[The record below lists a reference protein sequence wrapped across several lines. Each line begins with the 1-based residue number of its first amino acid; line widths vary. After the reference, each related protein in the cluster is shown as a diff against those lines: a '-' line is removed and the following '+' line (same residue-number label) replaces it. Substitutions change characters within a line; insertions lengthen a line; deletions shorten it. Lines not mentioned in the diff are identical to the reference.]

1 MHTSLWVPDL
11 ALRANPG
18 MGELPMARKS
28 TKGDSVGDLTE
39 SGRKRDFKKTTE
51 PAGGQIKDAGGMFVV
66 QKHAATRLH
75 YDFRLEHDGVLM
87 SWAVPQGPS
96 LDPSVKRL
104 AMRTENHP
112 IEYGSFE
119 GVIPKGEYGAGAVI
133 IWDTGKM
140 KWLVDPDQGMAKGEL
155 KFVLAGERL
164 QGEFHLVKIKPREGE
179 RGNPWLLF
187 KSKDV
192 FAGKEDAVARSVTSV
207 VSGRTIE
214 DVRSGGARVWSKGGE
229 RSPKG
234 AKPPRWEFVE
244 PALATRVEKPPAGDN
259 WIHEIKYD
267 GYRIQAAVSGD
278 SVRLYTR
285 TGLDWTGK
293 FQAIAD
299 ALAALDLKDVLIDG
313 EAAVAHANGRTDF
326 SSLQRS
332 LENGVA
338 KGVSYFAFDLL
349 AEGAKDLRKLPL
361 TERKERLEKLLA
373 EAKAPIRLSPYF
385 EGGGP
390 DVLEAFRE
398 KGLEGV
404 VSKKMDS
411 SYRSGRTNSWLKV
424 KCVNEQEFVIIGYQ
438 PSARGRAFASLM
450 LADHVDGK
458 LIYRGNV
465 GTGFTDKTLATIS
478 EKLAKL
484 ARAKP
489 ALTVP
494 REAARG
500 AKWVEPELVAQ
511 VKFAEFTADG
521 AVRHG
526 VFLGLRG
533 DKKAEE
539 VTAETAAPA
548 MRVRVRLTHPD
559 RVLFPDAGVTK
570 AELAVYLDAAAE
582 RMGPHL
588 FGRPVSL
595 VRAPDGVGKQTF
607 FQKHAMAGA
616 PKEIKTTPVTESDGK
631 KVEYLTLPN
640 EVALVSCAQISALE
654 FHLWGSRNKDLEHP
668 DRMVFDLDPDE
679 SLDFQVVKRAA
690 FDIKALLDS
699 ADLPSF
705 AMLTGGKGI
714 HIVLNLKP
722 RLGWEETKGFAGEL
736 AEMIAGLDPKRFVAT
751 MTKKLR
757 TGRIFIDY
765 FRNHRGST
773 AIAPYSP
780 RARGTA
786 PIAVP
791 VSWSEL
797 KTIPS
802 ASAFKLKDMAARL
815 AEPDPWADYAKSA
828 VTITRAAR
836 TKLGL

>member
-1 MHTSLWVPDL
+1 MKRP
-11 ALRANPG
+11 A
-18 MGELPMARKS
+18 KS
-28 TKGDSVGDLTE
+28 GAKGAGRSDTVGDLAE
-39 SGRKRDFKKTTE
+39 YKRKRDFKKTSE
-51 PAGGQIKDAGGMFVV
+51 PAGGEIKDAGGMFVV

-96 LDPSVKRL
+96 LDPAVKRL

-133 IWDTGKM
+133 IWDTGAV
-140 KWLVDPDQGMAKGEL
+140 KWLLDPDVGMAKGEL

-164 QGEFHLVKIKPREGE
+164 KGEFHMVKIKPREGE

-187 KSKDV
+187 KSKDA
-192 FAGKEDAVARSVTSV
+192 FAGKEDPVARNVTSI

-214 DVRSGGARVWSKGGE
+214 DVRSKGARVWSKGGE
-229 RSPKG
+229 RAPKA
-234 AKPPRWEFVE
+234 AKPPKWQFVE
-244 PALATRVEKPPAGDN
+244 PALATRVEAPPKGDG

-278 SVRLYTR
+278 SVRLFTR

-293 FQAIAD
+293 FQSIAD
-299 ALAALDLKDVLIDG
+299 ALATLNLKDVLIDG
-313 EAAVAHANGRTDF
+313 EAAVAHASGRTDF
-326 SSLQRS
+326 YSLQKS

-361 TERKERLEKLLA
+361 IERKARLQKLLA
-373 EAKAPIRLSPYF
+373 KAKAPIRLSPHF

-404 VSKKMDS
+404 VSKKADS
-411 SYRSGRTNSWLKV
+411 TYRSGRTNSWLKV

-450 LADHVDGK
+450 LADREDGK
-458 LIYRGNV
+458 LVYRGNV
-465 GTGFTDKTLATIS
+465 GTGFTDKTLASIS
-478 EKLAKL
+478 EKLAKV

-500 AKWVEPELVAQ
+500 AKWVEPKLVAQ
-511 VKFAEFTADG
+511 VKFAELTSEG

-533 DKKAEE
+533 DKPAKD
-539 VTAETAAPA
+539 VVSETSAPA
-548 MRVRVRLTHPD
+548 MKTRVRLTHPD
-559 RVLFPDAGVTK
+559 KVLFPDAGVTK
-570 AELAVYLDAAAE
+570 AELAAYLDMAAE

-588 FGRPVSL
+588 YGRPVSL

-616 PKEIKTTPVTESDGK
+616 PKEIETTPITESDGK
-631 KVEYLTLPN
+631 KENYLTLPN
-640 EVALVSCAQISALE
+640 AAALVSCAQISALE

-668 DRMVFDLDPDE
+668 DRIVFDLDPDE

-690 FDIKALLDS
+690 FDIKALLDN

-714 HIVLNLKP
+714 HIVLNVKP
-722 RLGWEETKGFAGEL
+722 KHDWEEVKGFAGDV
-736 AEMIAGLDPKRFVAT
+736 ADMIADLDPKRFVAT
-751 MTKKLR
+751 MTKKQR

-780 RARGTA
+780 RARSTA
-786 PIAVP
+786 PVAVP
-791 VSWSEL
+791 VTWSEL
-797 KTIPS
+797 KTIS
-802 ASAFKLKDMAARL
+802 AAGAFKLKDMAARL
-815 AEPDPWADYAKSA
+815 AEPDPWADYGKSA
-828 VTITRAAR
+828 VAITKAAR
-836 TKLGL
+836 AKLGL